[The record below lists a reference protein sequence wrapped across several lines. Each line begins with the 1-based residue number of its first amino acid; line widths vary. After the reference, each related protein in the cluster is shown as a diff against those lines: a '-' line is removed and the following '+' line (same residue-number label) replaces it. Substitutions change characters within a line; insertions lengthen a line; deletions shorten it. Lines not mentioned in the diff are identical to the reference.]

1 MASTHDNDLRLEEM
15 ATGEQSGT
23 WGTKTNTN
31 LELIADAFGSGTE
44 NLSSDA
50 NTTITMADATADA
63 VRALFLTIT
72 STSLSAT
79 REVTLAPNTVN
90 KIWIIK
96 NSTTGSQ
103 TITIKQGSGG
113 TVDIPN
119 GQTKVIVTDG
129 AGSGAAVT
137 EVPLIASGGGDLGD
151 NAKIRFG
158 AGNDLEIYHDGSH
171 SYITDG
177 GTGNLKIGG
186 SQIDILGTSETMAT
200 FVDDGA
206 VTLYHDNSA
215 RIATTADGA
224 DISGTGAVNIPV
236 GTTAQRPGSPATG
249 DLRFNST
256 LTAAEIYNGSSFV
269 SVGGGATGGGSD
281 QVFIENQQT
290 VTTNYTLTTNNNA
303 MSTGPITVNSG
314 ITVTIPSG
322 SRYVIL

>member
-1 MASTHDNDLRLEEM
+1 M

-44 NLSSDA
+44 NMGSDA

-72 STSLSAT
+72 STTLTAT
-79 REVTLAPNTVN
+79 REVTLAPNTIN

-113 TVDIPN
+113 TVDILN

-137 EVPLIASGGGDLGD
+137 EVPLIATAGGSILG
-151 NAKIRFG
+151 NVTLGSSAKILADALNISSETG
-158 AGNDLEIYHDGSH
+158 TEE
-171 SYITDG
+171 YITAAV
-177 GTGNLKIGG
+177 N
-186 SQIDILGTSETMAT
+186 
-200 FVDDGA
+200 GA
-206 VTLYHDNSA
+206 VNLFHNDVSVFS
-215 RIATTADGA
+215 TTADGV
-224 DISGTGAVNIPV
+224 DVTTTGAIKIPV
-236 GTTAQRPGSPATG
+236 GTTGERPGSPATG
-249 DLRFNST
+249 DMRFNST
-256 LTAAEIYNGSSFV
+256 LTSAEIYNGSAFV
-269 SVGGGATGGGSD
+269 AVGGGATGGGSD
-281 QVFIENQQT
+281 QVFVENGQT
-290 VTTNYTLTTNNNA
+290 VTTNYTITTNNNA

-314 ITVTIPSG
+314 ITVTVPSG

>member
-44 NLSSDA
+44 NLGSDA

-72 STSLSAT
+72 STTLTAT

-113 TVDIPN
+113 TVDILN

-137 EVPLIASGGGDLGD
+137 EVPLITSGGGSVLG
-151 NAKIRFG
+151 NVTLGSSAKILADALNISSETG
-158 AGNDLEIYHDGSH
+158 TEE
-171 SYITDG
+171 YITAAV
-177 GTGNLKIGG
+177 N
-186 SQIDILGTSETMAT
+186 
-200 FVDDGA
+200 GA
-206 VTLYHDNSA
+206 VNLFHNDVSVFS
-215 RIATTADGA
+215 TTADGV
-224 DISGTGAVNIPV
+224 DVTTTGAIKIPV
-236 GTTAQRPGSPATG
+236 GTTAERPGSPATG
-249 DLRFNST
+249 DMRFNST
-256 LTAAEIYNGSSFV
+256 LTSAEIYNGSAFV
-269 SVGGGATGGGSD
+269 AVGGGATGGGSD
-281 QVFIENQQT
+281 QVFVENGQT
-290 VTTNYTLTTNNNA
+290 VTTNYTITTNNNA

-314 ITVTIPSG
+314 ITVTVPSG
-322 SRYVIL
+322 

>member
-44 NLSSDA
+44 NMGSDA

-72 STSLSAT
+72 STTLTAT
-79 REVTLAPNTVN
+79 REVTLAPNTIN

-113 TVDIPN
+113 TVDILN

-137 EVPLIASGGGDLGD
+137 EVPLIATAGGSILG
-151 NAKIRFG
+151 NVTLGSSAKILADALNISSETG
-158 AGNDLEIYHDGSH
+158 TEE
-171 SYITDG
+171 YITAAV
-177 GTGNLKIGG
+177 N
-186 SQIDILGTSETMAT
+186 
-200 FVDDGA
+200 GA
-206 VTLYHDNSA
+206 VNLFHNDVSVFS
-215 RIATTADGA
+215 TTADGV
-224 DISGTGAVNIPV
+224 DVTTTGAIKIPV
-236 GTTAQRPGSPATG
+236 GTTGERPGSPATG
-249 DLRFNST
+249 DMRFNST
-256 LTAAEIYNGSSFV
+256 LTSAEIYNGSAFV
-269 SVGGGATGGGSD
+269 AVGGGATGGGSD
-281 QVFIENQQT
+281 QVFVENGQT
-290 VTTNYTLTTNNNA
+290 VTTNYTITTNNNA

-314 ITVTIPSG
+314 ITVTVPSG

>member
-44 NLSSDA
+44 NLGSDA
-50 NTTITMADATADA
+50 NATITMADATADA

-72 STSLSAT
+72 STTLTAT

-113 TVDIPN
+113 TVDILN

-137 EVPLIASGGGDLGD
+137 EVPLITSGGGSVLG
-151 NAKIRFG
+151 NVTLGSSAKILADALNISSETG
-158 AGNDLEIYHDGSH
+158 TEE
-171 SYITDG
+171 YITAAV
-177 GTGNLKIGG
+177 N
-186 SQIDILGTSETMAT
+186 
-200 FVDDGA
+200 GA
-206 VTLYHDNSA
+206 VNLFHNDVSVFS
-215 RIATTADGA
+215 TTADGV
-224 DISGTGAVNIPV
+224 DVTTTGAIKIPV
-236 GTTAQRPGSPATG
+236 GTTAERPGSPATG
-249 DLRFNST
+249 DMRFNST
-256 LTAAEIYNGSSFV
+256 LTSAEIYNGSAFV
-269 SVGGGATGGGSD
+269 AVGGGATGGGSD
-281 QVFIENQQT
+281 QVFVENGQT
-290 VTTNYTLTTNNNA
+290 VTTNYTITTNNNA

-314 ITVTIPSG
+314 ITVTVPSG

>member
-44 NLSSDA
+44 NMGSDA

-90 KIWIIK
+90 KVWIIK

-113 TVDIPN
+113 TVDILN

-137 EVPLIASGGGDLGD
+137 EVPLITSGGGDLGD

-158 AGNDLEIYHDGSH
+158 AGNDLEIYHDGSN

-224 DISGTGAVNIPV
+224 DISGTGAIKIPV
-236 GTTAQRPGSPATG
+236 GTTGERPGSPATG

>member
-44 NLSSDA
+44 NLGSDA

-72 STSLSAT
+72 STTLTAT
-79 REVTLAPNTVN
+79 REVTLAPNTIN

-113 TVDIPN
+113 TVDILN

-137 EVPLIASGGGDLGD
+137 EVPLIATAGGSILG
-151 NAKIRFG
+151 NVTLGSSAKILADALNISSETG
-158 AGNDLEIYHDGSH
+158 TEE
-171 SYITDG
+171 YITAAV
-177 GTGNLKIGG
+177 N
-186 SQIDILGTSETMAT
+186 
-200 FVDDGA
+200 GA
-206 VTLYHDNSA
+206 VNLFHNDVSVFS
-215 RIATTADGA
+215 TTADGV
-224 DISGTGAVNIPV
+224 DVTTTGAIKIPV
-236 GTTAQRPGSPATG
+236 GTTGERPGSPATG
-249 DLRFNST
+249 DMRFNST
-256 LTAAEIYNGSSFV
+256 LTSAEIYNGSAFV
-269 SVGGGATGGGSD
+269 AVGGGATGGGSD
-281 QVFIENQQT
+281 QVFVENGQT
-290 VTTNYTLTTNNNA
+290 VTTNYTITTNNNA

-314 ITVTIPSG
+314 ITVTVPSG

>member
-44 NLSSDA
+44 NMGSDA

-72 STSLSAT
+72 STTLTAT
-79 REVTLAPNTVN
+79 REVTLAPNTIN

-113 TVDIPN
+113 TVDILN

-137 EVPLIASGGGDLGD
+137 EVPLIATAGGSILG
-151 NAKIRFG
+151 NVTLGSSAKILAYALNISSETG
-158 AGNDLEIYHDGSH
+158 TEE
-171 SYITDG
+171 YITAAV
-177 GTGNLKIGG
+177 N
-186 SQIDILGTSETMAT
+186 
-200 FVDDGA
+200 GA
-206 VTLYHDNSA
+206 VNLFHNDVSVFS
-215 RIATTADGA
+215 TTADGV
-224 DISGTGAVNIPV
+224 DVTTTGAIKIPV
-236 GTTAQRPGSPATG
+236 GTTGERPGSPATG
-249 DLRFNST
+249 DMRFNST
-256 LTAAEIYNGSSFV
+256 LTSAEIYNGSAFV
-269 SVGGGATGGGSD
+269 AVGGGATGGGSD
-281 QVFIENQQT
+281 QVFVENGQT
-290 VTTNYTLTTNNNA
+290 VTTNYTITTNNNA

-314 ITVTIPSG
+314 ITVTVPSG

>member
-44 NLSSDA
+44 NLGSDA

-72 STSLSAT
+72 STTLTAT

-113 TVDIPN
+113 TVNIAN

-137 EVPLIASGGGDLGD
+137 EVPLIATAGGSILG
-151 NAKIRFG
+151 NVTLGSSAKILADALNISSETG
-158 AGNDLEIYHDGSH
+158 TEE
-171 SYITDG
+171 YITAAV
-177 GTGNLKIGG
+177 N
-186 SQIDILGTSETMAT
+186 
-200 FVDDGA
+200 GA
-206 VTLYHDNSA
+206 VNLFHNDVSVFS
-215 RIATTADGA
+215 TTADGV
-224 DISGTGAVNIPV
+224 DVTTTGAIKIPV
-236 GTTAQRPGSPATG
+236 GTTGERPGSPATG
-249 DLRFNST
+249 DMRFNST
-256 LTAAEIYNGSSFV
+256 LTSAEIYNGSAFV
-269 SVGGGATGGGSD
+269 AVGGGATGGGSD
-281 QVFIENQQT
+281 QVFVENGQT
-290 VTTNYTLTTNNNA
+290 VTTNYTITTNNNA

-314 ITVTIPSG
+314 ITVTVPSG

>member
-31 LELIADAFGSGTE
+31 LELIADSFGSGTE
-44 NLSSDA
+44 NIGSDA
-50 NTTITMADATADA
+50 NITITMADGTADA

-72 STSLSAT
+72 STTLTAT

-103 TITIKQGSGG
+103 IITIKQGSGG
-113 TVDIPN
+113 TVNIAN

-137 EVPLIASGGGDLGD
+137 EVPLIASAGGSILG
-151 NAKIRFG
+151 NVTLGSSAKILADALNISSETG
-158 AGNDLEIYHDGSH
+158 TEE
-171 SYITDG
+171 YITAAV
-177 GTGNLKIGG
+177 N
-186 SQIDILGTSETMAT
+186 
-200 FVDDGA
+200 GA
-206 VTLYHDNSA
+206 VNLFHNDVSVFS
-215 RIATTADGA
+215 TTADGA
-224 DISGTGAVNIPV
+224 DVTTTGAIKIPV
-236 GTTAQRPGSPATG
+236 GTTAERPGSPATG
-249 DLRFNST
+249 DMRFNST
-256 LTAAEIYNGSSFV
+256 LTSAEIYNGSAFV
-269 SVGGGATGGGSD
+269 AVGGGATGGGSD
-281 QVFIENQQT
+281 QVFVENGQT
-290 VTTNYTLTTNNNA
+290 VTTNYTITTNNNA

>member
-44 NLSSDA
+44 NLGSDA

-72 STSLSAT
+72 STTLTAT

-113 TVDIPN
+113 TVNILN

-137 EVPLIASGGGDLGD
+137 EVPLIASGGGSILG
-151 NAKIRFG
+151 NVTLGSSAKILADALNISSETG
-158 AGNDLEIYHDGSH
+158 TEE
-171 SYITDG
+171 YITAAV
-177 GTGNLKIGG
+177 N
-186 SQIDILGTSETMAT
+186 
-200 FVDDGA
+200 GA
-206 VTLYHDNSA
+206 VNLFHNDVSVFS
-215 RIATTADGA
+215 TTADGV
-224 DISGTGAVNIPV
+224 DVTTTGAIKIPV
-236 GTTAQRPGSPATG
+236 GTTGERPGSPATG
-249 DLRFNST
+249 DMRFNST
-256 LTAAEIYNGSSFV
+256 LTSAEIYNGSAFV
-269 SVGGGATGGGSD
+269 AVGGGATGGGSD
-281 QVFIENQQT
+281 QVFVENGQT
-290 VTTNYTLTTNNNA
+290 VTTNYTITTNNNA

-314 ITVTIPSG
+314 ITVTVPSG

>member
-44 NLSSDA
+44 NMGSDA

-72 STSLSAT
+72 SVSLSAT

-90 KIWIIK
+90 KVWIIK

-113 TVDIPN
+113 TVDILN

-137 EVPLIASGGGDLGD
+137 EVPLITSGGGDLGD

-224 DISGTGAVNIPV
+224 DISGTGAVNIPT